1 LSRLGYR
8 NPTLAQQLTIFC
20 QQYPYQLDGGSV
32 YTLDFIETF
41 LQTLLQ
47 ISDHEEEES
56 LPMIHRTNLT
66 SSATSSSSSSVP
78 FPWPLVDMAEYEFG
92 SFGIENEVDMK

>member
-1 LSRLGYR
+1 MSE
-8 NPTLAQQLTIFC
+8 QLTLFC
-20 QQYPYQLDGGSV
+20 QQYPYPLDGGSV

-41 LQTLLQ
+41 LQTVLPV
-47 ISDHEEEES
+47 SEEEAASS
-56 LPMIHRTNLT
+56 LPITRANP
-66 SSATSSSSSSVP
+66 SSPSSSSP